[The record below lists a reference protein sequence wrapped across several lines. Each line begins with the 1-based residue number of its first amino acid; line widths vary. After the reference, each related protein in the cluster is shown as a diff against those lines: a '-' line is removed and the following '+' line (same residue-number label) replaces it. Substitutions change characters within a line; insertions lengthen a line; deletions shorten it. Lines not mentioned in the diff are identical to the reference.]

1 MRRNLWRISRWMHHY
16 HLVLPPP
23 RVGRSFGQ
31 GIGKQNLILIIPAVY
46 LFIYIY
52 KYLCVYV
59 LQLHIT
65 YWSEKKDEDLPELES
80 MVLKRGGTYRLL
92 VYPFSLSSS
101 GVGIP
106 ELKKNMK
113 MGAFKPF
120 HSVRKSGKPK

>member
-1 MRRNLWRISRWMHHY
+1 M
-16 HLVLPPP
+16 
-23 RVGRSFGQ
+23 
-31 GIGKQNLILIIPAVY
+31 
-46 LFIYIY
+46 
-52 KYLCVYV
+52 

-106 ELKKNMK
+106 ELKKKHEDGGVQTISLSKEIRETQITYYMY
-113 MGAFKPF
+113 
-120 HSVRKSGKPK
+120 